1 MIGWAGAGATG
12 DMMAWTQSDIDALK
26 RAIATGVKKATFGS
40 GETRREQEFRSLA
53 EMKETLA
60 DMQAEVAG
68 PLAVQRT
75 AVTQFT
81 RD

>member
-1 MIGWAGAGATG
+1 MTGWAAAGAIG
-12 DMMAWTQSDIDALK
+12 DPMAWTQIDIDTLK
-26 RAIATGVKKATFGS
+26 AAIATGAKRVVFGS

-60 DMQAEVAG
+60 DMQAEVLG
-68 PLAVQRT
+68 PQAPSTT
-75 AVTQFT
+75 AFSQHS

>member
-1 MIGWAGAGATG
+1 MTGWAGAAATG
-12 DMMAWTQSDIDALK
+12 DPMAWTQTDIDALK
-26 RAIATGVKKATFGS
+26 EAMATGAKRVVFGS

-60 DMQAEVAG
+60 DMAAEVLG
-68 PLAVQRT
+68 PQAPATT
-75 AVTQFT
+75 AFAQHS